1 MISKIK
7 SKGFKRRFALVILF
21 SLICAVV
28 LCTIGFAE
36 DDVIIPSLE
45 LNFGQGSDNTATS
58 IQILLLITVLSMAPS
73 ILIMMTTF
81 TRFIIVF
88 SFLRK
93 AISLQ
98 STPPNQVLV
107 ALSLFMTFFIMSPV
121 INEVVTD
128 AYQPLVDQEITQ
140 REAIDRAIDPIK
152 EFMLRQVRTDD
163 LKLFIDMS
171 TFQQNE
177 EDLDSSDETFAD
189 ESNVDGY
196 EFDNLPITTLIPA
209 FLISEIKTG
218 FQIGFLLFIPF
229 IVIDM
234 VVASTLMS
242 LGMMMLPPV
251 MISLPFKILLFIM
264 VDGWHLLV
272 EQLIRTVR

>member
-1 MISKIK
+1 MVYIKKNKKKIILLV
-7 SKGFKRRFALVILF
+7 FILLLQMLFASSMV
-21 SLICAVV
+21 
-28 LCTIGFAE
+28 FATE
-36 DDVIIPSLE
+36 PGDVIIPSLE
-45 LNFGQGSDNTATS
+45 LNFGQGTDNVASS
-58 IQILLLITVLSMAPS
+58 IQILVLITILSLAPS
-73 ILIMMTTF
+73 ILVMMTSF

-98 STPPNQVLV
+98 STPPNQVLI
-107 ALSLFMTFFIMSPV
+107 ALALFMTFFVMTPV
-121 INEVVTD
+121 FSDVIDN
-128 AYQPLVDQEITQ
+128 AYTPYVNQEISQ
-140 REAIDRAIDPIK
+140 EEALDNAVKPIK
-152 EFMLRQVRTDD
+152 GFMLRQVRTED
-163 LKLFIDMS
+163 LALFIDMS
-171 TFQQNE
+171 GGIQYE
-177 EDLDSSDETFAD
+177 EANDI
-189 ESNVDGY
+189 
-196 EFDNLPITTLIPA
+196 PITTVIPA
-209 FLISEIKTG
+209 FIISELKTG

-272 EQLIRTVR
+272 EQLIRTIK

>member
-1 MISKIK
+1 MVYIKKNKKKMI
-7 SKGFKRRFALVILF
+7 LVIF
-21 SLICAVV
+21 V
-28 LCTIGFAE
+28 LLLQIFFASSMVFATE
-36 DDVIIPSLE
+36 PGDVIIPSLE
-45 LNFGQGSDNTATS
+45 LNFGQGTDNVASS
-58 IQILLLITVLSMAPS
+58 IQILVLITILSLAPS
-73 ILIMMTTF
+73 ILVMMTSF

-98 STPPNQVLV
+98 STPPNQVLI
-107 ALSLFMTFFIMSPV
+107 ALALFMTFFVMTPV
-121 INEVVTD
+121 FSDVIDN
-128 AYQPLVDQEITQ
+128 AYTPYVNQEISQ
-140 REAIDRAIDPIK
+140 EEALDNAVKPIK
-152 EFMLRQVRTDD
+152 GFMLRQVRTED
-163 LKLFIDMS
+163 LALFVDMS
-171 TFQQNE
+171 GGTQY
-177 EDLDSSDETFAD
+177 ETAND
-189 ESNVDGY
+189 IP
-196 EFDNLPITTLIPA
+196 LTTVIPA
-209 FLISEIKTG
+209 FIISELKTG

-272 EQLIRTVR
+272 EQLLRTIK

>member
-1 MISKIK
+1 MVFMNKTK
-7 SKGFKRRFALVILF
+7 KKFIL
-21 SLICAVV
+21 IV
-28 LCTIGFAE
+28 LLLMFLMMFTSVSYATDT
-36 DDVIIPSLE
+36 DDIIIPSVE
-45 LNFGQGSDNTATS
+45 LNFGQGSDNVASS
-58 IQILLLITVLSMAPS
+58 IQILVLITILSLAPS
-73 ILIMMTTF
+73 ILVMMTSF

-98 STPPNQVLV
+98 STPPNQVLI
-107 ALSLFMTFFIMSPV
+107 ALALFMTFFVMTPV
-121 INEVVTD
+121 FSDVIDN
-128 AYQPLVDQEITQ
+128 AYTPYVAQEISQ
-140 REAIDRAIDPIK
+140 EEALDNAVEPIK
-152 EFMLRQVRTDD
+152 AFMLRQVRTED
-163 LKLFIDMS
+163 LALFIDMS
-171 TFQQNE
+171 GGVQYDTAN
-177 EDLDSSDETFAD
+177 DI
-189 ESNVDGY
+189 
-196 EFDNLPITTLIPA
+196 PITTVIPA
-209 FLISEIKTG
+209 FIISELKTG

-272 EQLIRTVR
+272 EQLIRTVK

>member
-1 MISKIK
+1 MVFMNK
-7 SKGFKRRFALVILF
+7 SKKKFILIVLILMFLMMLTSVAFA
-21 SLICAVV
+21 
-28 LCTIGFAE
+28 TDT
-36 DDVIIPSLE
+36 DDIIIPSVE
-45 LNFGQGSDNTATS
+45 LNFGQGSDNVASS
-58 IQILLLITVLSMAPS
+58 IQILVLITILSLAPS
-73 ILIMMTTF
+73 ILVMMTSF

-98 STPPNQVLV
+98 STPPNQVLI
-107 ALSLFMTFFIMSPV
+107 ALALFMTFFVMAPV
-121 INEVVTD
+121 FSDVIDN
-128 AYQPLVDQEITQ
+128 AYTPYVAQEISQ
-140 REAIDRAIDPIK
+140 EEALDNAVAPIK
-152 EFMLRQVRTDD
+152 QFMLRQVRTED
-163 LKLFIDMS
+163 LALFVDMS
-171 TFQQNE
+171 GGPQF
-177 EDLDSSDETFAD
+177 ETPGD
-189 ESNVDGY
+189 IP
-196 EFDNLPITTLIPA
+196 LTTLIPA
-209 FLISEIKTG
+209 FIISELKTG

-272 EQLIRTVR
+272 EQLIRTVK

>member
-1 MISKIK
+1 MVYIKKNKRKIILVTFILLLQMFFT
-7 SKGFKRRFALVILF
+7 SSMVFA
-21 SLICAVV
+21 
-28 LCTIGFAE
+28 TEPG
-36 DDVIIPSLE
+36 DVIIPSLE
-45 LNFGQGSDNTATS
+45 LNFGQGTDNAASS
-58 IQILLLITVLSMAPS
+58 IQILVLITILSLAPS
-73 ILIMMTTF
+73 ILVMMTSF

-98 STPPNQVLV
+98 STPPNQVLI
-107 ALSLFMTFFIMSPV
+107 ALALFMTFFVMAPV
-121 INEVVTD
+121 FSDVIDN
-128 AYQPLVDQEITQ
+128 AYTPYVNQEISQ
-140 REAIDRAIDPIK
+140 EEALDNAVKPIK
-152 EFMLRQVRTDD
+152 GFMLRQVRTED
-163 LKLFIDMS
+163 LALFVDMS
-171 TFQQNE
+171 GGVQY
-177 EDLDSSDETFAD
+177 ETAND
-189 ESNVDGY
+189 IP
-196 EFDNLPITTLIPA
+196 LTTVIPA
-209 FLISEIKTG
+209 FIISELKTG

-272 EQLIRTVR
+272 EQLLRTIK

>member
-1 MISKIK
+1 MVYIKKNKKKI
-7 SKGFKRRFALVILF
+7 IL
-21 SLICAVV
+21 VV
-28 LCTIGFAE
+28 LVLLMQMFFASSMVFATE
-36 DDVIIPSLE
+36 PGDVIIPSVE
-45 LNFGQGSDNTATS
+45 LNFGQGTDNVASS
-58 IQILLLITVLSMAPS
+58 IQILVLITILSLAPS
-73 ILIMMTTF
+73 ILVMMTSF

-98 STPPNQVLV
+98 STPPNQVLI
-107 ALSLFMTFFIMSPV
+107 ALALFMTFFVMAPV
-121 INEVVTD
+121 FSDVVD
-128 AYQPLVDQEITQ
+128 NAYTPYVNQEISQ
-140 REAIDRAIDPIK
+140 EEALDNAVKPIK
-152 EFMLRQVRTDD
+152 GFMLRQVRTED
-163 LKLFIDMS
+163 LALFVDMS
-171 TFQQNE
+171 GGVQ
-177 EDLDSSDETFAD
+177 
-189 ESNVDGY
+189 Y
-196 EFDNLPITTLIPA
+196 EVANDIPLTTVIPA
-209 FLISEIKTG
+209 FIISEIKTG

-272 EQLIRTVR
+272 EQLLRTVK

>member
-1 MISKIK
+1 MVYIKKNKRKII
-7 SKGFKRRFALVILF
+7 LVIF
-21 SLICAVV
+21 V
-28 LCTIGFAE
+28 LLLQMFFTSSMVFATE
-36 DDVIIPSLE
+36 PGDVIIPSLE
-45 LNFGQGSDNTATS
+45 LNFGQGTDNAASS
-58 IQILLLITVLSMAPS
+58 IQILVLITILSLAPS
-73 ILIMMTTF
+73 ILVMMTSF

-98 STPPNQVLV
+98 STPPNQVLI
-107 ALSLFMTFFIMSPV
+107 ALALFMTFFVMAPV
-121 INEVVTD
+121 FSDVIDN
-128 AYQPLVDQEITQ
+128 AYTPYVNQEISQ
-140 REAIDRAIDPIK
+140 EEALDNAVKPLK
-152 EFMLRQVRTDD
+152 GFMLRQVRTED
-163 LKLFIDMS
+163 LALFVDMS
-171 TFQQNE
+171 GGVQYETANE
-177 EDLDSSDETFAD
+177 IPL
-189 ESNVDGY
+189 
-196 EFDNLPITTLIPA
+196 TTVIPA
-209 FLISEIKTG
+209 FIISELKTG

-272 EQLIRTVR
+272 EQLLRTIK